1 MHLNKAI
8 FTFIFI
14 AIIGNLQAQQV
25 ARFSQNMFTYD
36 LYNPGYFA
44 MRDVICVTGISRMQ
58 WVDFKDASRNN
69 IGPQTYLLTFSTP
82 LEFLKGGIGGN
93 FIKDKIGSFKDIGV
107 NLGYA
112 YKTDF
117 MQGKLGIGVQL
128 GILNHKIDYS
138 QFDPL
143 TGGDPVLDNQD
154 ETCDLITDIS
164 LGLFYNVKNQYYIGI
179 SAVNLL
185 QSKGNTYN
193 TNMTRAPAT
202 ERTIY
207 LVGGY
212 EFVFKRNPLLKFKP
226 SVLVKS
232 NFVFTQISFSGL
244 LEYNNHIWGGV
255 TYNAQTSDAL
265 AILVGLKL
273 KDFKIGYAYDLPLS
287 SINTQGSH
295 EIMLSYCFK
304 LSIKK
309 KKDSYRNTRFL

>member
-14 AIIGNLQAQQV
+14 IIIGSLQAQQA
-25 ARFSQNMFTYD
+25 ARFSQNMFTYGS
-36 LYNPGYFA
+36 YNPGYFA
-44 MRDVICVTGISRMQ
+44 MGDAICATGISRMQ
-58 WVDFKDASRNN
+58 WVGLKGASGNN
-69 IGPQTYLLTFSTP
+69 IGPQTYLLTFSAP
-82 LEFLKGGIGGN
+82 LEFLKGGIGGS
-93 FIKDKIGSFKDIGV
+93 FIKDKIDSFKDIGV

-117 MQGKLGIGVQL
+117 MQGKLGIGVQI
-128 GILNHKIDYS
+128 GILNRKIDYS
-138 QFDPL
+138 QFDPIN
-143 TGGDPVLDNQD
+143 GGDPVLNNQG
-154 ETCDLITDIS
+154 ETSDIMTDVS
-164 LGLFYNVKNQYYIGI
+164 FGLFYNVKNQYYIGI
-179 SAVNLL
+179 SVVNLL
-185 QSKGNTYN
+185 QSKGNAYN

-212 EFVFKRNPLLKFKP
+212 EFAFKRNPLLKFKP

-232 NFVFTQISFSGL
+232 NFVSTQISFSGL
-244 LEYNNHIWGGV
+244 LEYNNRIWGGV
-255 TYNAQTSDAL
+255 TYNAETSDAL

-273 KDFKIGYAYDLPLS
+273 KDLKIGYAYDLPLS

-295 EIMLSYCFK
+295 EIMVSYCFK